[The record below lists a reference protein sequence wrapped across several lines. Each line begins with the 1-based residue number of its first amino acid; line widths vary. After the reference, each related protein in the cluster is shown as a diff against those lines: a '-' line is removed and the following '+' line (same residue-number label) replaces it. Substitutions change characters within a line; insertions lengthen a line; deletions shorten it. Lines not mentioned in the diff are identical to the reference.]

1 MSSVHPAIRGK
12 LGSTEYYLVALH
24 AEWVTNNLKIPS
36 EMEGWDDETIDEK
49 YQRKINWSR
58 VEKSIAPY
66 LATDPD
72 RFFGSIIVTVLNHES
87 MKWEPADKILK
98 DIPNAYAEVAS
109 KLGFLTLSGQE
120 VMVPLDGQHR
130 LAALGCAI
138 TGKNHKDEPIAGL
151 TANPAVAKDMI
162 NLMLVRH
169 VPALSRKIFN
179 KVNRY
184 ARPTSKADNL
194 ITSDDDIVAVISRDS
209 NITGIPGRLVNLE
222 SNTIPEKSHY
232 VTTLATIYEIVKVV
246 LADERPSNQL
256 LPEAAKQTLLKKLSK
271 DFFGAFLGED
281 GVLNKAMKKP
291 EADGDDARVRLR
303 STNLL
308 MKPFA
313 QVAAAAAALDYHQS
327 NGVKLKEACAKLQ
340 KLDWR
345 RDNKDWQ
352 KVLLNG
358 EKILTGDTARRLAS
372 RVIAYQLGVKME
384 PAQLKTLKSDYSKET
399 GGRSLPK
406 PV

>member
-49 YQRKINWSR
+49 YQRKINWNR

-72 RFFGSIIVTVLNHES
+72 RFFGSIIVTVLNHER
-87 MKWEPADKILK
+87 MLWEPATKVLK
-98 DIPNAYAEVAS
+98 DLPNAYADVAS

-120 VMVPLDGQHR
+120 LMVPLDGQHR

-138 TGKNHKDEPIAGL
+138 TGKDHKNEPIAGL
-151 TANPAVAKDMI
+151 TANPDVAKDMI

-169 VPALSRKIFN
+169 DKALSRKIFN

-194 ITSDDDIVAVISRDS
+194 ITSDDDIIAVISRDTK
-209 NITGIPGRLVNLE
+209 ITGIPGRLVNLE

-246 LADERPSNQL
+246 LADEHPTNQL
-256 LPEAAKQTLLKKLSK
+256 LPEAAKQNLLKKQSK
-271 DFFGAFLGED
+271 EFFDAFLGEE
-281 GVLNKAMKKP
+281 GVLNKALKKP
-291 EADGDDARVRLR
+291 EAAGDEVRVRLR
-303 STNLL
+303 GANLL
-308 MKPFA
+308 MKPFV
-313 QVAAAAAALDYHQS
+313 QVAAAAAAFHYHQS
-327 NGVKLKEACAKLQ
+327 NNVKLKDACKKLQ
-340 KLDWR
+340 LIDWR
-345 RDNKDWQ
+345 RENKDWQ
-352 KVLLNG
+352 HVLLNG
-358 EKILTGDTARRLAS
+358 EKILTGDTSRRLAS
-372 RVIAYQLGVKME
+372 RVIAYQLGIKLE
-384 PAQLKTLKSDYSKET
+384 PGQLKTLKSDYSKET
-399 GGRSLPK
+399 NGRSLPK
-406 PV
+406 QL